1 MKKVVM
7 FVSIV
12 IVICMVGCV
21 TENKALGISN
31 ANDGIVAR
39 ASTNPAGGGMNIL
52 PELFYA
58 QNCFSYASSPFI
70 VKDSNTTCARVFTM
84 AKKKSFLGS
93 LFGVDDA
100 GLTMTYISSLNETPE
115 QTVAIIN
122 AIKAASNVE
131 ATK

>member
-7 FVSIV
+7 VVSIV
-12 IVICMVGCV
+12 MVICMVGCV

-39 ASTNPAGGGMNIL
+39 ASTNPASGGMNIL
-52 PELFYA
+52 PELYYA
-58 QNCFSYASSPFI
+58 QNCFSYASSPF
-70 VKDSNTTCARVFTM
+70 VTKDSNMTCARVFTM

-122 AIKAASNVE
+122 AIKTVSNVE
-131 ATK
+131 VTK